1 MNRKLSITLI
11 FVLLPLSLPAVAADP
26 VAGKSRYA
34 VCAGCHGAAGMGNT
48 ALGYPQLA
56 GRDAGYVLQQLRAFR
71 DGRRESATMKAMV
84 AGLTQTDM
92 ENVAAY
98 IATLR

>member
-1 MNRKLSITLI
+1 MKREPTI
-11 FVLLPLSLPAVAADP
+11 FLTCVLLLLSVHALAADP
-26 VAGKSRYA
+26 VAGKARYA

-56 GRDAGYVLQQLRAFR
+56 GRDAAYLVAQLRAFK

-84 AGLTQTDM
+84 SGLTGTDM

>member
-1 MNRKLSITLI
+1 MKRKVSMFLI
-11 FVLLPLSLPAVAADP
+11 SAALILSLPVLAADP
-26 VAGKSRYA
+26 VAGKARYA
-34 VCAGCHGAAGMGNT
+34 VCAGCHGVAGMGNT

-56 GRDAGYVLQQLRAFR
+56 GRDAGYVVEQLRAFKA
-71 DGRRESATMKAMV
+71 GRRENATMKAMV
-84 AGLTQTDM
+84 AGLTETDM